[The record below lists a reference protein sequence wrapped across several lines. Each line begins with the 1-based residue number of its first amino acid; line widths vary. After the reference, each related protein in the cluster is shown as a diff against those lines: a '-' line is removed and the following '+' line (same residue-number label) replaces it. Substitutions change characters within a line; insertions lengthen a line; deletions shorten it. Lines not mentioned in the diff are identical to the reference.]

1 MSAAP
6 KYKHQFKN
14 ETEQTQQDKREI
26 DAYQKKIAELLND
39 PQGAKK
45 AAQIIEE
52 LINSGPKHK

>member
-14 ETEQTQQDKREI
+14 DTEQTQQDKREI

-52 LINSGPKHK
+52 LINSGPKNK